1 MDTGS
6 TMGSGPS
13 VLWFLVWAG
22 GGKAA
27 KLCRQWAGRW
37 FWNFSAWFYD
47 DRKQGGKKKGT
58 SGFIFIVLAPS
69 GYQDQRVEGRFVG
82 GKKSFLLGFACL
94 GTCCLLAWKCRAP
107 TAGKHFKRFLKS
119 FWAIFMANCSHLGT
133 LAFKRLNSYCPRDKW
148 RLRRCWKR

>member
-1 MDTGS
+1 MGRQQSFAGS
-6 TMGSGPS
+6 EQEGGFETFLLGFTMIES
-13 VLWFLVWAG
+13 
-22 GGKAA
+22 K
-27 KLCRQWAGRW
+27 
-37 FWNFSAWFYD
+37 
-47 DRKQGGKKKGT
+47 GGKKKGT

-133 LAFKRLNSYCPRDKW
+133 LAFKRLNSYCPRDK
-148 RLRRCWKR
+148 